1 MPPWH
6 GLGLLAAGVSWSGRS
21 AINSPQAPLW
31 VTALP
36 ASVTYVLPPSTS
48 PVPTGAP
55 PESPEPLPGTFGLL
69 LSWILLLVQ
78 TVQDAVPSGPV
89 CPGGQ
94 RPICGE
100 GQSSLFWELL
110 TRPVLLLSHSLLS
123 TSR

>member
-6 GLGLLAAGVSWSGRS
+6 GFGLLSAGASWSGRS
-21 AINSPQAPLW
+21 AISSPQAPLW

-36 ASVTYVLPPSTS
+36 AIVTYVLPANTM

-69 LSWILLLVQ
+69 LSWRLLLVQ
-78 TVQDAVPSGPV
+78 TVQDFVPSGPV
-89 CPGGQ
+89 CPSGQ
-94 RPICGE
+94 RPICGD
-100 GQSSLFWELL
+100 GQSSLFCELL

-123 TSR
+123 TCR